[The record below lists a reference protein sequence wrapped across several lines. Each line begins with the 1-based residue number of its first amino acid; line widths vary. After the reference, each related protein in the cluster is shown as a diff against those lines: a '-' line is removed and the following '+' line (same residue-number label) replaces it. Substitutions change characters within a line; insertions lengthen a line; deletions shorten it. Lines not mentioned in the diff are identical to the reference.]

1 MNSRYASLDDDS
13 IFDLLILAV
22 GAVTLCIA
30 AASILF
36 GAIVY
41 HFVPDEALAILAALA
56 AFVAFAWLVVWVS
69 GLGDNAPS
77 VFFTI
82 ESRVNAWLDSRAND
96 TEPVTFA
103 AFEPDDYQPV
113 TDEELVELKD
123 KAPAAHKV
131 LFEKSKTLD
140 EASFD
145 RAARIMIDRILAGDA

>member
-22 GAVTLCIA
+22 GAITLCIA

-56 AFVAFAWLVVWVS
+56 AFAAFAWLVVWVS
-69 GLGDNAPS
+69 GGSAPPA
-77 VFFTI
+77 FFVL
-82 ESRVNAWLDSRAND
+82 ESRVNDWLDGRAND

-113 TDEELVELKD
+113 TDDELISLKK
-123 KAPAAHKV
+123 KAPTAYRT
-131 LFEKSKTLD
+131 LFEKAAAMDD
-140 EASFD
+140 ERFD
-145 RAARIMIDRILAGDA
+145 REARIMIDRILAGDA

>member
-22 GAVTLCIA
+22 GAITLCIA

-56 AFVAFAWLVVWVS
+56 AFAAFAWLVVWVS
-69 GLGDNAPS
+69 GGSAPPA
-77 VFFTI
+77 FFVL
-82 ESRVNAWLDSRAND
+82 ESRVNDWLDGRAS
-96 TEPVTFA
+96 EAGSVTFA

-113 TDEELVELKD
+113 TDAELVELKD

-131 LFEKSKTLD
+131 LFESSKMLD
-140 EASFD
+140 DASFN
-145 RAARIMIDRILAGDA
+145 REARIMIDRILAGDA